1 MRWQLNFFITLTG
14 IIFLMAM
21 APPVHAGWIEMN
33 NDGERIVMSKGV
45 FKHST
50 QDEDTWSI
58 MDMNNGVLTLFSRK
72 RKTYSTGTMKEFCQ
86 TMSAMQKKM
95 MAGMEQALAGMTPEQ
110 KRMMEQMMGQGRVK
124 RPDPKVSIAKAGSG
138 GVIAGFKTTK
148 YTVSVDGRPRKEVWL
163 TSDPALMQDLKPYL
177 SKILEMSDMSRCGME
192 GMGMMGGE
200 FDVESSDEYQKLMHQ
215 GYPLREQDMPG
226 GPGRMVSRLREVTS
240 LKRQS
245 IPASEFAI
253 PTGYKKMSF
262 SEMMQF
268 EMKGS
273 DR

>member
-1 MRWQLNFFITLTG
+1 
-14 IIFLMAM
+14 
-21 APPVHAGWIEMN
+21 
-33 NDGERIVMSKGV
+33 
-45 FKHST
+45 
-50 QDEDTWSI
+50 
-58 MDMNNGVLTLFSRK
+58 
-72 RKTYSTGTMKEFCQ
+72 
-86 TMSAMQKKM
+86 
-95 MAGMEQALAGMTPEQ
+95 
-110 KRMMEQMMGQGRVK
+110 
-124 RPDPKVSIAKAGSG
+124 
-138 GVIAGFKTTK
+138 
-148 YTVSVDGRPRKEVWL
+148 
-163 TSDPALMQDLKPYL
+163 
-177 SKILEMSDMSRCGME
+177 
-192 GMGMMGGE
+192 MGGE